1 MSTPEYAM
9 TKIEETPMQDPGTG
23 EFVPQSR
30 EYLTSV
36 PGPELYGAFE
46 SLLRRRMD
54 GAIGGG
60 GHSLP
65 NVVHLDAQRWGSAL
79 PCHRHLTV
87 DSPTRRWISGVPYD
101 PARRPLAPTAVEG
114 GGGGS
119 FLADEGLMIFQAGD
133 MVSDRTPGL
142 GGAALSGRDAA
153 ERLRG
158 VLLAAYDANYPRRA
172 TSARP
177 P

>member
-9 TKIEETPMQDPGTG
+9 TKIEETPMQDPSTG

-54 GAIGGG
+54 GAIGG

-101 PARRPLAPTAVEG
+101 PARRTLAPTAVERR
-114 GGGGS
+114 GGGS

-142 GGAALSGRDAA
+142 EGAALSGRDAA

-158 VLLAAYDANYPRRA
+158 MFLAVDDENYPRRA
-172 TSARP
+172 MSARVP
-177 P
+177 